1 MEMNFPWVID
11 FKPNYDVEAELIK
24 RAERRMDVAQMKAD
38 DAAIDADYLFS
49 LHSDAAVRVIL
60 RILNG
65 EIPFGTAVRSE
76 LRHYI
81 EWAEESGVTVG
92 DFDELNVPDV
102 KSAITHIVAMRRNI
116 VAWEYTGILLGL
128 FYYLSENAYYQQ
140 LCDIQRTTGL
150 AADLFG
156 GTGVDEDLDPGD
168 AVRHMDSI
176 SESTSSLFFD
186 SVAGLARRVHDLD
199 LVEHLKK
206 LVEEELDTVR
216 YALRRQV
223 RTETTDIVSGY
234 QAKAMERSFVR
245 LYKFLTERD
254 SKVCPI
260 CQVLDRKVF
269 QLKNRQTGFN
279 YPPMHPNCR
288 CTTIPHLQKQDIDSL
303 KQQASALPYTYMT
316 VPESMTYE
324 QWLKEWE
331 IRLDETMPE

>member
-116 VAWEYTGILLGL
+116 VSLGIYRYPAWIVLLSVRKRL
-128 FYYLSENAYYQQ
+128 L
-140 LCDIQRTTGL
+140 
-150 AADLFG
+150 
-156 GTGVDEDLDPGD
+156 P
-168 AVRHMDSI
+168 AV
-176 SESTSSLFFD
+176 
-186 SVAGLARRVHDLD
+186 
-199 LVEHLKK
+199 
-206 LVEEELDTVR
+206 VR
-216 YALRRQV
+216 YTAH
-223 RTETTDIVSGY
+223 
-234 QAKAMERSFVR
+234 
-245 LYKFLTERD
+245 
-254 SKVCPI
+254 
-260 CQVLDRKVF
+260 
-269 QLKNRQTGFN
+269 NR
-279 YPPMHPNCR
+279 PNC
-288 CTTIPHLQKQDIDSL
+288 
-303 KQQASALPYTYMT
+303 
-316 VPESMTYE
+316 
-324 QWLKEWE
+324 
-331 IRLDETMPE
+331 